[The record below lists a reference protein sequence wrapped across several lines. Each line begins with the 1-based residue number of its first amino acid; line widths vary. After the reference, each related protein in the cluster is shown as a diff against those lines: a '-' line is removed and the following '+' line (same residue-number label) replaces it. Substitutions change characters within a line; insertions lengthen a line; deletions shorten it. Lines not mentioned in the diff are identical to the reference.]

1 MGVVNRAQSTKFIG
15 ESNSIRVCSVPV
27 ENFIFII
34 NFINFVV
41 IQKQLRFNLNGL
53 YKRRVY

>member
-1 MGVVNRAQSTKFIG
+1 MGVVSIAQSIKFIG

-27 ENFIFII
+27 ENFFFII

-41 IQKQLRFNLNGL
+41 IQKQLRFNLNVL
-53 YKRRVY
+53 YKSRVY

>member
-1 MGVVNRAQSTKFIG
+1 MGVVSIAQSIKFIG
-15 ESNSIRVCSVPV
+15 ESNSIRVYSVPV

-41 IQKQLRFNLNGL
+41 IQKQLRFNLNVL
-53 YKRRVY
+53 DKSRVY